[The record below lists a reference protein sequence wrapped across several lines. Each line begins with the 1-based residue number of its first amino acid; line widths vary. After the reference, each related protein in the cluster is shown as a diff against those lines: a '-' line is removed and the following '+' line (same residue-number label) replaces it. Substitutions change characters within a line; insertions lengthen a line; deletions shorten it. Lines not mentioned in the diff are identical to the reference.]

1 MKKIVS
7 CFLALMLVMFAAVPV
22 FAADDDIKSPEGT
35 FKYKVVLNQSIGG
48 IANYE
53 IKSEV
58 NAKGEQEIHLYVTVD
73 DNYNFDH
80 WTIDGAY
87 TTKGS
92 LKDSTL
98 DIIISSDVTIT
109 PYYVKSDGTTEPTQ
123 AGTSIVVQKD
133 TSPSSPKTGRND
145 APVYALI
152 LFALA
157 ACSIA
162 TVKFVKSK

>member
-80 WTIDGAY
+80 WIIDGAY
-87 TTKGS
+87 ITKGS
-92 LKDSTL
+92 IKDSEI
-98 DIIISSDVTIT
+98 DIIITSDVTIT
-109 PYYVKSDGTTEPTQ
+109 PYFVKSDGTTEPTQ

>member
-1 MKKIVS
+1 MKKVVS
-7 CFLALMLVMFAAVPV
+7 CILAIMLVVFAAVPV
-22 FAADDDIKSPEGT
+22 FAADNDIKSPEGT
-35 FKYKVVLNQSIGG
+35 FKYKITINQTTGG
-48 IANYE
+48 TADYE
-53 IKSEV
+53 IKTVV
-58 NAKGEQEIHLYVTVD
+58 NEKGEQEIHLYVNVD
-73 DNYNFDH
+73 DNYNFDY
-80 WTIDGAY
+80 WIIDGAY

>member
-1 MKKIVS
+1 MKKVVS
-7 CFLALMLVMFAAVPV
+7 CILAIMLVVFAAVPV

-48 IANYE
+48 IVNYE

-58 NAKGEQEIHLYVTVD
+58 NAKGEQEIHLYVNVD
-73 DNYNFDH
+73 DNYNFDY
-80 WTIDGAY
+80 WIIDGAY

>member
-1 MKKIVS
+1 MKI
-7 CFLALMLVMFAAVPV
+7 PV
-22 FAADDDIKSPEGT
+22 
-35 FKYKVVLNQSIGG
+35 
-48 IANYE
+48 
-53 IKSEV
+53 V
-58 NAKGEQEIHLYVTVD
+58 NEKGEQEIHLYVNVD
-73 DNYNFDH
+73 DNYNFDY
-80 WTIDGAY
+80 WIIDGAY

>member
-1 MKKIVS
+1 MKKVVS
-7 CFLALMLVMFAAVPV
+7 CILAIMLVVFAAIPV
-22 FAADDDIKSPEGT
+22 FAADNDIKSPEGT
-35 FKYKVVLNQSIGG
+35 FKYKITINQTIGG
-48 IANYE
+48 TADYE
-53 IKSEV
+53 IKTVV
-58 NAKGEQEIHLYVTVD
+58 NEKGEQEIHLYVTVD
-73 DNYNFDH
+73 DNYNFDY

-92 LKDSTL
+92 LKNSTL
-98 DIIISSDVTIT
+98 DVIISSDVTIT
-109 PYYVKSDGTTEPTQ
+109 PNYVKSDGTTEPTQ
-123 AGTSIVVQKD
+123 AGTSVVVQKD

-145 APVYALI
+145 APVYVLI

>member
-1 MKKIVS
+1 MKKVVS
-7 CFLALMLVMFAAVPV
+7 CILAIMLVVFAAVPV
-22 FAADDDIKSPEGT
+22 FAADNDIKSPEGT
-35 FKYKVVLNQSIGG
+35 FKYNITINQTTGG
-48 IANYE
+48 TADYE
-53 IKSEV
+53 IKTVINE
-58 NAKGEQEIHLYVTVD
+58 KGEQEIHLYVTDD
-73 DNYNFDH
+73 DNYNFDY
-80 WTIDGAY
+80 WIIDGAY

-92 LKDSTL
+92 LKDSAL
-98 DIIISSDVTIT
+98 DIIITSDVTIT
-109 PYYVKSDGTTEPTQ
+109 PYYVKVDGSTNPTQ
-123 AGTSIVVQKD
+123 AGTSIVVKD